1 MMGPSTSGRR
11 RQVRAATAFI
21 LAGAVIIGF
30 GTVDRLRQPPP
41 PDDVPPLRILEP
53 ASGDSLNA
61 PLVVRFSTPAGLR
74 LDPRLGWAA
83 GDLHLHLILD
93 GTEIMPA
100 AGDITDHGDGTFAW
114 RVAAARPGPVR
125 LHLTWAG
132 PDHRRI
138 DGPADTIRI
147 RLAP

>member
-1 MMGPSTSGRR
+1 MRASTSDRR
-11 RQVRAATAFI
+11 RQVHAAAGFI
-21 LAGAVIIGF
+21 LAGAVIIGL
-30 GTVDRLRQPPP
+30 GTVGRWRQQPP

-53 ASGDSLNA
+53 ASGDSVDG
-61 PLVVRFSTPAGLR
+61 PLVVHFRTPAELR
-74 LDPRLGWAA
+74 LDPRLGWIA
-83 GDLHLHLILD
+83 GDLHLHLAVD

-100 AGDITDHGDGTFAW
+100 AADITDTGDGTFAW
-114 RVAAARPGPVR
+114 RVAGTRPGPVR